1 MLCVCVSCHRQCCC
15 LHSSCKFS
23 CVAMEATPH
32 THSVDVSAAGV
43 RCTAAV
49 RKARRSFYGAG
60 MPAVTAG
67 SQPCLGIFD
76 VHGGGNPSRRSP
88 PMRWRQRCH
97 GDGGYKR
104 TGERRIS
111 ASSAPSERSDARHGR
126 TIPPQNRSQGI
137 PASLLTAMLAEHHC
151 SFLSDFEDACSAW
164 VNSVESNHCDDLTVV
179 SPGTDASDSDFFSDF
194 SDSDSLS
201 PSLDFSGSFLPEP
214 TTPATVGLSS
224 TADAILTMITEIV
237 GICTEM
243 EQQGDT
249 AYPPLATVKSESSG
263 SSCGADYLATQ
274 AAPDFIE
281 ALLSQDGNQGEAKA
295 LEVKQ
300 EVLTP
305 EDWLK
310 NWRVSTEGDH
320 VKMEVDLHCD
330 APSTL
335 DSDLLSSLLNGAFPT
350 MHLGG
355 VSAGAKVSRKGR
367 RALAKS
373 GVKAKAFPCSVEGCE
388 RRFSRSD
395 ELNRH
400 VRVHTGQ
407 KPFQCGVCA
416 RSFSRSDHLTT
427 HTRTHTGEKPFSCD
441 VCGKRFARSDERKR
455 HGRVHVKQQLRAQMM
470 AAYSLA
476 VSAV

>member
-1 MLCVCVSCHRQCCC
+1 
-15 LHSSCKFS
+15 
-23 CVAMEATPH
+23 
-32 THSVDVSAAGV
+32 
-43 RCTAAV
+43 
-49 RKARRSFYGAG
+49 
-60 MPAVTAG
+60 
-67 SQPCLGIFD
+67 
-76 VHGGGNPSRRSP
+76 
-88 PMRWRQRCH
+88 
-97 GDGGYKR
+97 
-104 TGERRIS
+104 
-111 ASSAPSERSDARHGR
+111 
-126 TIPPQNRSQGI
+126 
-137 PASLLTAMLAEHHC
+137 MLAERHC

-164 VNSVESNHCDDLTVV
+164 VDSVESNRYDVNEADLTVV

-201 PSLDFSGSFLPEP
+201 PSFDFSGSLVPEP
-214 TTPATVGLSS
+214 PAPAAVGLSS
-224 TADAILTMITEIV
+224 TADAILNMITEIV

-243 EQQGDT
+243 EQQGDV
-249 AYPPLATVKSESSG
+249 AYPPLATVKSESAG
-263 SSCGADYLATQ
+263 SSCRAEYFAM
-274 AAPDFIE
+274 APASDFIE
-281 ALLSQDGNQGEAKA
+281 TLLSQDAGQGETKA

-300 EVLTP
+300 EVVAP

-310 NWRVSTEGDH
+310 NWKVGTGGDH
-320 VKMEVDLHCD
+320 VKMEVDLHCA

-335 DSDLLSSLLNGAFPT
+335 DPDLLSSLLHGAFPT
-350 MHLGG
+350 VHLSS
-355 VSAGAKVSRKGR
+355 VTAGANVSRKGR

-373 GVKAKAFPCSVEGCE
+373 GTKAKAFPCSVEGCE

-455 HGRVHVKQQLRAQMM
+455 HGRVHIKQQLRAQMM

-476 VSAV
+476 VGAV